1 MVSDNGL
8 IKLAVLACGL
18 ELAIYWGT
26 VAIKSLRIRRQI
38 GKDPN
43 VIPREPVG
51 RLMRLLWAPAVA
63 AWCVQP
69 WLFVLAIGPR
79 SWVLAPVLASSRA
92 VAVLAGAGGLTGG
105 ICLVLTFICWRQ
117 MGRSWRIGI
126 DPEEKTE
133 LVVKGAYCYVRHPIY
148 ALSMFLMIGTVMAIP
163 TPLMILTA
171 IIHVSMLQIE
181 ARREENHLI
190 RLHGQ
195 QYQQYRNRVGRFIP
209 KLWQR

>member
-1 MVSDNGL
+1 MVAENGL

-18 ELAIYWGT
+18 QLAIYWGT
-26 VAIKSLRIRRQI
+26 VAIKSWRIRRKI

-69 WLFVLAIGPR
+69 WLFVLATGPR
-79 SWVLAPVLASSRA
+79 AWMLSPVSAGGRTAAILAV
-92 VAVLAGAGGLTGG
+92 VGGLTGG

-126 DPEEKTE
+126 DPKEKTE
-133 LVVKGAYCYVRHPIY
+133 LVVKGACCYVRHPIY
-148 ALSMFLMIGTVMAIP
+148 ALSMFLMIGTVIALP
-163 TPLMILTA
+163 TPLMVLTA
-171 IIHVSMLQIE
+171 IIHISMLQIE
-181 ARREENHLI
+181 ARREEAHLI
-190 RLHGQ
+190 QLHGQ
-195 QYQQYRNRVGRFIP
+195 QYQQYRTRVGRFIP
-209 KLWQR
+209 RVWQR